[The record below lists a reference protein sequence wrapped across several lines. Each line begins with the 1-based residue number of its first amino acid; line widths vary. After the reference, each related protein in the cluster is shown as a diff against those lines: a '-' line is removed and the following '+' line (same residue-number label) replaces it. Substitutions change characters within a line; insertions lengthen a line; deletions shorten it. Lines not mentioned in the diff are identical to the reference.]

1 MQLHAT
7 VIRCDWFWKLNL
19 VVGSNKSILVVK
31 TFNIC
36 YEEINLLALSRDG
49 EQIASTFEMFEGLSR
64 LNFLMVIG
72 ILMSLRDIDYKT

>member
-1 MQLHAT
+1 ME
-7 VIRCDWFWKLNL
+7 
-19 VVGSNKSILVVK
+19 SNKSILVVK

-36 YEEINLLALSRDG
+36 YEGINLLALSRDG